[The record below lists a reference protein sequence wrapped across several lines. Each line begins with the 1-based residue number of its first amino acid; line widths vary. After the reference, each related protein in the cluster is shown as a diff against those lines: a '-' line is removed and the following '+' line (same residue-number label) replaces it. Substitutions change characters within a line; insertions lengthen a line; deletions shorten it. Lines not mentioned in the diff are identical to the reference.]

1 MPLFP
6 DVWRYLRL
14 FVLKPHDLALTKLER
29 NTERDRDDV
38 QRLARAG
45 HLDKEILRRRYY
57 DELRPHL
64 LSREAWHDETL
75 RLWVES
81 YWP

>member
-14 FVLKPHDLALTKLER
+14 FVLKPRDLALTKLER

-57 DELRPHL
+57 DELRP
-64 LSREAWHDETL
+64 TC
-75 RLWVES
+75 
-81 YWP
+81 